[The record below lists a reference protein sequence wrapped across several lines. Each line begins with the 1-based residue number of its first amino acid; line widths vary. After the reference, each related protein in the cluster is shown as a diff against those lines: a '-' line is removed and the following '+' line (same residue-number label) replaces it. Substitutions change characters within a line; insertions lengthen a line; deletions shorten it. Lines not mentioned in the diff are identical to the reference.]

1 MKVKN
6 FKINVV
12 VQQWEEKSLMT
23 VEDGFTI
30 KSLRE
35 QLNLPEG
42 CEFYC
47 NWMLAP
53 DCAIIEDWDLI
64 EVKSDVLA
72 MIDRL
77 QKDFVGL
84 IKLLNKQ

>member
-12 VQQWEEKSLMT
+12 VQQWTEKTLMT
-23 VEDGFTI
+23 VEDNFTI
-30 KSLRE
+30 KGLRE
-35 QLNLPEG
+35 QMNLPEG
-42 CEFYC
+42 CEFFC
-47 NWMLAP
+47 GWIQLP
-53 DCAIIEDWDLI
+53 DCAVIEDWDLI

-72 MIDRL
+72 MIDKL

-84 IKLLNKQ
+84 VKLLNK